1 MNATAQ
7 VQGTGEAMKRLRSLA
22 RAGVSGAKRREEE
35 GKDAGRWGADKQA
48 EAEDVS
54 SQAAGLDVKG
64 GG

>member
-1 MNATAQ
+1 
-7 VQGTGEAMKRLRSLA
+7 MKRLQSLA

-35 GKDAGRWGADKQA
+35 GKDPGRWGADQQA
-48 EAEDVS
+48 KAEYIS

>member
-1 MNATAQ
+1 M
-7 VQGTGEAMKRLRSLA
+7 SLA
-22 RAGVSGAKRREEE
+22 RAGVSGAKPE
-35 GKDAGRWGADKQA
+35 GKRKGRMLDAGIDKQV

>member
-1 MNATAQ
+1 
-7 VQGTGEAMKRLRSLA
+7 MKRLRSLA

-35 GKDAGRWGADKQA
+35 GKDPGRWGADQQA
-48 EAEDVS
+48 EAEYLS